1 MTDQVCNVTQPT
13 SLKEALDFT
22 AALNSNHADLKK
34 RVGEELKKRSKND
47 GELKKSFITV
57 FEDVLNYL
65 RTLRAKIVKD
75 NEKTKYGNY
84 SDITNHGSNSHH
96 SSEDCVNKVTAIFVS
111 LLHPLLV
118 TLNYMLPYV
127 QKNYTYASFG
137 RWKDQPCDG
146 HGNDKPD
153 SHETLND
160 FLTDY
165 KGQFDHKGTF
175 DTILP
180 GGYNGYKSTL
190 SDNKGSELEKPLQK
204 LLGYNTQDID
214 YACLRLLVDALG
226 LLSHNINTVLVST
239 AAVLGTLGLGGAAA
253 VATNFMGLGTLV
265 YGFLGLL

>member
-1 MTDQVCNVTQPT
+1 MTTHVCNVKQPT

-47 GELKKSFITV
+47 GELKKPFDTI
-57 FEDVLNYL
+57 FENVLNNL
-65 RTLRAKIVKD
+65 STLREKILD
-75 NEKTKYGNY
+75 SGGHREYGNY
-84 SDITNHGSNSHH
+84 GNLANH
-96 SSEDCVNKVTAIFVS
+96 SSHSHNADACVNNVTASFVT

-127 QKNYTYASFG
+127 QKKYIYASFG
-137 RWKDQPCDG
+137 RWKDQLCN
-146 HGNDKPD
+146 GNGTDN
-153 SHETLND
+153 SNSSETLND

-165 KGQFDHKGTF
+165 KGKYKYEGTF
-175 DTILP
+175 ETILP
-180 GGYNGYKSTL
+180 GGYNDSEKTL
-190 SDNKGSELEKPLQK
+190 SNNKGYELEEPLRK

-214 YACLRLLVDALG
+214 EAHLRLLVDALG
-226 LLSHNINTVLVST
+226 LLSPDINTVLVST

-253 VATNFMGLGTLV
+253 VATNFMGLGTLL